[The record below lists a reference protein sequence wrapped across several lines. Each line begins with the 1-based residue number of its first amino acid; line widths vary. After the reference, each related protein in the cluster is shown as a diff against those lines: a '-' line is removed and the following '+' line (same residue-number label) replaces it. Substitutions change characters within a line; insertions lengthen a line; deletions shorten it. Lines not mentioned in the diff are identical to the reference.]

1 MAPKISVVMSV
12 FNGDQF
18 LAQSIEAI
26 LNQTFKDFEFIIIDD
41 ASTDNCWEIL
51 KGFSTKDHRIKLS
64 RNDKNIGIEGFIKN
78 LNYGCSIA
86 KGKYIARIDQD
97 DVAREDRLQLQFDF
111 LESNPDIFIVGS
123 ALQKIDEKGKHLGL
137 MSAPLDDKAIREI
150 MPKKISLY
158 HPAIM
163 FKKSFVGNFYRVKI
177 RYCEDYDFYLRI
189 MTDNLKMANLPD
201 CLLEYRILEKSMSR
215 QQDKVI
221 KNLFINKAKEFFYER
236 LETGNDNYDLFD
248 PEEYLNIY
256 TKPTKSLVKKA
267 ITVSVKYYDF
277 SGFKKMMNLYAD
289 FGKDI
294 FYFRNKLLLS
304 FGESVFQQYA
314 KLINNTGSK

>member
-18 LAQSIEAI
+18 LAQSVEAI
-26 LNQTFKDFEFIIIDD
+26 LNQTFQDFEFIIIDD

-51 KGFSTKDHRIKLS
+51 NSFSTKDHRIKLS

-86 KGKYIARIDQD
+86 KGTYIARIDQD

-163 FKKSFVGNFYRVKI
+163 FKKSFVGNFYREKI

-236 LETGNDNYDLFD
+236 LQTGNDTYDLFD

-256 TKPTKSLVKKA
+256 TKPTKLLVKKA

-277 SGFKKMMNLYAD
+277 SGFQKMMNLYAD

-294 FYFRNKLLLS
+294 FYFRNKPLLS
-304 FGESVFQQYA
+304 FGASVFHQYA

>member
-1 MAPKISVVMSV
+1 MSV

-26 LNQTFKDFEFIIIDD
+26 LNQTFQDFEFIIIDD

-51 KGFSTKDHRIKLS
+51 NSFSTKDHRIKLS

-78 LNYGCSIA
+78 LNYACSIA

-111 LESNPDIFIVGS
+111 LECNPDIFIVGS

-163 FKKSFVGNFYRVKI
+163 FKKSFVGNFYREKI

-236 LETGNDNYDLFD
+236 LETGNDTYDLFD

-304 FGESVFQQYA
+304 SGESVFQQYA

>member
-26 LNQTFKDFEFIIIDD
+26 LNQTFQDFEFIIIDD

-51 KGFSTKDHRIKLS
+51 NSFSTKDHRIKLS
-64 RNDKNIGIEGFIKN
+64 RNEKNIGIEGFIKN

-163 FKKSFVGNFYRVKI
+163 FRKSFDGNFYREKI

-221 KNLFINKAKEFFYER
+221 KNLFINKAKEFYYER
-236 LETGNDNYDLFD
+236 LQTGNDTYDLFD

-267 ITVSVKYYDF
+267 ITVSLKYYDF

-304 FGESVFQQYA
+304 SGESVFQQYA

>member
-26 LNQTFKDFEFIIIDD
+26 LNQTFQDFEFIIIDD

-51 KGFSTKDHRIKLS
+51 NSFSTKDHRIKLS
-64 RNDKNIGIEGFIKN
+64 RNEKNIGIEGFIKN

-123 ALQKIDEKGKHLGL
+123 SLQKIDEKGKHLGM

-163 FKKSFVGNFYRVKI
+163 FKKSFDGNFYREKI

-236 LETGNDNYDLFD
+236 LRTGNDTYDLFD

-267 ITVSVKYYDF
+267 ITVSLKYYDF

-304 FGESVFQQYA
+304 SGESVFQQYA

>member
-1 MAPKISVVMSV
+1 MSV

-26 LNQTFKDFEFIIIDD
+26 LNQTFQDFEFIIIDD

-51 KGFSTKDHRIKLS
+51 NSFSTKDHRIKLS
-64 RNDKNIGIEGFIKN
+64 RNGKNIGIEGFIKN

-111 LESNPDIFIVGS
+111 LECNPDIFIVGS

-163 FKKSFVGNFYRVKI
+163 FKKSFVGNFYREKI

-221 KNLFINKAKEFFYER
+221 KNLFINKAKEFYYER
-236 LETGNDNYDLFD
+236 LQTGNDTYDLFD

-304 FGESVFQQYA
+304 SGESVFQQYA

>member
-26 LNQTFKDFEFIIIDD
+26 LNQTFTDFEFIIIDD

-51 KGFSTKDHRIKLS
+51 NSFSTKDHRIKLS
-64 RNDKNIGIEGFIKN
+64 RNEKNIGIEGFIKN

-111 LESNPDIFIVGS
+111 LECNPDIFIVGS
-123 ALQKIDEKGKHLGL
+123 ALQKIDEKGKHIGL

-163 FKKSFVGNFYRVKI
+163 FKKSFDGNFYREKI

-236 LETGNDNYDLFD
+236 LRTGNDTYDLFD

-256 TKPTKSLVKKA
+256 KKPTKLLVKKA

-304 FGESVFQQYA
+304 SGESVFQQYA

>member
-18 LAQSIEAI
+18 LAQSIKAI

-41 ASTDNCWEIL
+41 ASTDKTSEIL
-51 KGFSTKDHRIKLS
+51 NTFAKKDERIRLF
-64 RNDKNIGIEGFIKN
+64 RNKKNIGAAGFIKN
-78 LNYGCSIA
+78 LNFGCNES
-86 KGKYIARIDQD
+86 KGKYIARIDHD
-97 DVAREDRLQLQFDF
+97 DISGKDRFRLQLNF
-111 LESNPDIFIVGS
+111 LESNPEIFIVGS
-123 ALQKIDEKGKHLGL
+123 ALQKIDEKGKHLGM
-137 MSAPLDDKAIREI
+137 MSAPLDDKTIREI

-163 FKKSFVGNFYRVKI
+163 FKKSFVGNFYREKI

-221 KNLFINKAKEFFYER
+221 KNLFINKAKEFYYER
-236 LETGNDNYDLFD
+236 LQTGNDTYDLFD

-256 TKPTKSLVKKA
+256 KKPTKLLVKKA

-277 SGFKKMMNLYAD
+277 SGFQKMMNLYAD

-304 FGESVFQQYA
+304 SGESVFQQYA

>member
-26 LNQTFKDFEFIIIDD
+26 LNQTFQDFEFIIIDD

-51 KGFSTKDHRIKLS
+51 NSFSTKDHRIKLS
-64 RNDKNIGIEGFIKN
+64 RNGKNIGIEGFIKN

-111 LESNPDIFIVGS
+111 LECNPDIFIVGS
-123 ALQKIDEKGKHLGL
+123 ALQKIDEKGKHLGM

-163 FKKSFVGNFYRVKI
+163 FKKSFDGNFYREKI

-221 KNLFINKAKEFFYER
+221 KNLFINKAKEFYYER
-236 LETGNDNYDLFD
+236 LETGNDTYDLFD

-256 TKPTKSLVKKA
+256 TKPTKSLAKKA

-304 FGESVFQQYA
+304 SGESVFQQYA

>member
-1 MAPKISVVMSV
+1 MATKISVVMSV

-26 LNQTFKDFEFIIIDD
+26 LNQTFTDFEFIIIDD

-111 LESNPDIFIVGS
+111 LESSPDIFIVGS

-163 FKKSFVGNFYRVKI
+163 FKKSFVGNFYREKI